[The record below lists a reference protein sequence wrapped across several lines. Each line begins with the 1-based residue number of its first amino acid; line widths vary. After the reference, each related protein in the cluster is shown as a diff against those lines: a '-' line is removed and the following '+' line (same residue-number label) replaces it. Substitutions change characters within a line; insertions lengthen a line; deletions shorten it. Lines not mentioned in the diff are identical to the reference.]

1 MKPSAIN
8 GIAMNASDHFT
19 SSPAVEVGTGRA
31 LRSLS
36 SSILK
41 AMGGKPTPASTRNA
55 TTPQES

>member
-1 MKPSAIN
+1 MISPKPANSFPT
-8 GIAMNASDHFT
+8 MDR

-55 TTPQES
+55 TTPQET